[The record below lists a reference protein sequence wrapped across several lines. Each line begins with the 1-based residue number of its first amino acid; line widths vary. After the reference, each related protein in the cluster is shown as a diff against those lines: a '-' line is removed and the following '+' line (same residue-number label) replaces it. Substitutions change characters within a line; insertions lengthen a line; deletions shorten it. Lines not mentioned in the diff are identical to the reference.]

1 MGQAAVTINGHSY
14 QITCDDGQEAHLR
27 ELAQYIDKRVAELVA
42 AMGQVG
48 DMRLMVMTSL
58 LIADELWDARAKLS
72 DPRAGNGKDAKAAK
86 ALDADIESLA
96 QRIEDIA
103 ARLERA

>member
-1 MGQAAVTINGHSY
+1 MGQAAVTINSRSY
-14 QITCDDGQEAHLR
+14 QIICDDGQEAHLR
-27 ELAQYIDKRVAELVA
+27 EVAQYIDKRVAELVA

-72 DPRAGNGKDAKAAK
+72 DPHAGKGKDAKAAK